1 MQRHRFRE
9 QLAKEELARRPEMV
23 PQGFVMCPMALTQGW
38 QGQACPWEAVYQMA
52 FARVQAVLKPSR
64 LERLQREVWI

>member
-9 QLAKEELARRPEMV
+9 QLAKEEMARRQPTV

-38 QGQACPWEAVYQMA
+38 QGQTCPWEEVYKLA
-52 FARVQAVLKPSR
+52 LERAQAVVRPSR
-64 LERLQREVWI
+64 LERLQNEIWN